1 MLNILDS
8 ASPILSKEVHVLC
21 PLKHGLE
28 KGLNSPSPA
37 VVSARF
43 LSIGTRVP
51 KRQSFQTAVGPLTL
65 QDIGHVLPRS
75 PHPRGSSEQ
84 ADLCELTGFIDDFIK
99 IVRNYTQVAGH
110 FC

>member
-1 MLNILDS
+1 MLNIPDS
-8 ASPILSKEVHVLC
+8 ASPIVSKEVHVLC

-43 LSIGTRVP
+43 LLIGTRVP

-65 QDIGHVLPRS
+65 QDIGHVLPGLYIHEAHLNR
-75 PHPRGSSEQ
+75 Q
-84 ADLCELTGFIDDFIK
+84 TFVNLLDLLMTL
-99 IVRNYTQVAGH
+99 
-110 FC
+110 